1 VRILAAV
8 LRKHLQQAAT
18 QRKAAGRDV
27 DDTAL
32 QALVGKDL
40 LLGGLNAFER
50 NSNVRVQLFPLR
62 CQAHTLRRA
71 EEQRAAQ
78 LRFKAADDARDVR
91 LIVVERGSGL
101 RKALVLCGIVE
112 NTVAVIAD
120 VHGVLLL
127 SRWGIYQFDI

>member
-1 VRILAAV
+1 MIGQTDADVRILIAIP
-8 LRKHLQQAAT
+8 LKHSKQAAA

-40 LLGGLNAFER
+40 LLGGLNALER
-50 NSNVRVQLFPLR
+50 NRNVRVQLFPLR

-91 LIVVERGSGL
+91 LIVVKVG
-101 RKALVLCGIVE
+101 
-112 NTVAVIAD
+112 
-120 VHGVLLL
+120 
-127 SRWGIYQFDI
+127 DISIRYIKDA